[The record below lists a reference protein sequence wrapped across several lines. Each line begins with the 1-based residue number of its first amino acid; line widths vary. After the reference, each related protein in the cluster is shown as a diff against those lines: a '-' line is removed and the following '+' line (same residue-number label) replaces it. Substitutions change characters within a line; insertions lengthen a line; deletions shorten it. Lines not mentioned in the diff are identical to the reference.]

1 MSRFNPHFGRRAL
14 LSRLGVS
21 AAVAPFLPLLNASG
35 AEAPPKRLVLFF
47 TPHGTIWDN
56 WVPTGTDS
64 AFTLSRILKP
74 LERHQKKIAVL
85 AGLQIKADGVGA
97 PHTKG
102 PSLLWSASP
111 LLEDQTF
118 IRADGSG
125 GRFFGWNSS
134 ASIDQVIAQKIGL
147 TTPWKSLEFG
157 VRSGGSNPASRM
169 IYAAPKQPLAPEAN
183 PYAMFDRLF
192 GARSSTVLKQR
203 KASVDVLKQELDAL
217 KTRAPAADQPRIQA
231 HIDGIANIEKR
242 LLATPKV
249 CAAPTMGMNVDAFNE
264 ANTPTVIDRQMELMA
279 AALACDLTRVASL
292 QYTVGDNDNGT
303 YSWLGITRMGH
314 HLLTHA
320 GDSDAQA
327 KEDLTNIYAWYAGR
341 FAYLLD
347 QLDAVKEGTGTMLD
361 NTLVIWGSELGKG
374 NTHSFQKTPFV
385 VAGGAAGAMRM
396 GRFMQFDNVIH
407 NRLLVAALNAFGIA
421 ADTFGK
427 TDTGKGPLP
436 GLLA

>member
-1 MSRFNPHFGRRAL
+1 MNRHNPNFSRRNL
-14 LSRLGVS
+14 LASLGVS
-21 AAVAPFLPLLNASG
+21 AAVAPFIPLLNASG
-35 AEAPPKRLVLFF
+35 AEPAPKRLVLFY

-64 AFTLSRILKP
+64 NFTLSPILKP
-74 LERHQKKIAVL
+74 LERHQKKISVL

-102 PSLLWSASP
+102 PSLLWTASP

-118 IRADGSG
+118 VRADGSG

-134 ASIDQVIAQKIGL
+134 PSIDQVIAENIGKD
-147 TTPWKSLEFG
+147 TAWKSLEFG

-169 IYAAPKQPLAPEAN
+169 IYAAAKQPLAPEAN
-183 PYAMFDRLF
+183 PYAMFERLF
-192 GARSSTVLKQR
+192 GARSATVTKQR
-203 KASVDVLKQELDAL
+203 RGSVDLLKAELASL
-217 KTRAPAADQPRIQA
+217 KLRAPMSDQPKIQA
-231 HIDGIANIEKR
+231 HLDSLNNIEKR
-242 LLATPKV
+242 LNAT
-249 CAAPTMGMNVDAFNE
+249 MNVCQAPMMGATLEAYNE
-264 ANTPTVIDRQMELMA
+264 VNTPTIIDRQMDLIA
-279 AALACDLTRVASL
+279 ASLACDLTRVASL
-292 QYTVGDNDNGT
+292 QYTIGDNDNGT
-303 YSWLGITRMGH
+303 YSWLGITREGH

-327 KEDLTNIYAWYAGR
+327 KADLTKIYTWYADR

-347 QLDAVKEGTGTMLD
+347 KLDSVKEGNGTLLD

-374 NTHSFQKTPFV
+374 NTHSFERTPFV
-385 VAGGAAGAMRM
+385 VAGGAGGKIRT
-396 GRFMQFDNVIH
+396 GRFLQFDKALH
-407 NRLLVAALNAFGIA
+407 NRLLVSTLNAFGVA
-421 ADTFGK
+421 ADSFGK

>member
-1 MSRFNPHFGRRAL
+1 MSRYNHHFSRRSL
-14 LSRLGVS
+14 LSRLGLP
-21 AAVAPFLPLLNASG
+21 AAVAPFLPVLNASG

-56 WVPTGTDS
+56 WLPTGTDS

-102 PSLLWSASP
+102 PSLLWTASP

-118 IRADGSG
+118 VRADGSG

-134 ASIDQVIAQKIGL
+134 ASVDQVIAEKIGQ

-169 IYAAPKQPLAPEAN
+169 IYAAAKQPLAPEAN
-183 PYAMFDRLF
+183 PNAMFERLF
-192 GARSSTVLKQR
+192 GARSTAVLKQR

-217 KTRAPAADQPRIQA
+217 RMRAPAADQARIQA
-231 HIDGIANIEKR
+231 HIEGIANIEKR
-242 LLATPKV
+242 LVAPPPV
-249 CAAPTMGMNVDAFNE
+249 CVAPSLGPAVEAFNE
-264 ANTPTVIDRQMELMA
+264 ANTPTVMDRQMELMA

-292 QYTVGDNDNGT
+292 QYTIGDNDYGT

-314 HLLTHA
+314 HQISHA
-320 GDSDAQA
+320 GDSDTQA
-327 KEDLTNIYAWYAGR
+327 KEDLTNIYTWYADR

-385 VAGGAAGAMRM
+385 VAGGASGAMRM
-396 GRFMQFDNVIH
+396 GRFMQFDNVPH
-407 NRLLVAALNAFGIA
+407 NRLLVAALNAFGIGA
-421 ADTFGK
+421 ETFGK
-427 TDTGKGPLP
+427 TDTGKGPLT